1 MMRINRFYLPF
12 FGLIVALTACNPG
25 KRALIKGYN
34 SFDGGEYN
42 IAIEQYRIAM
52 DNGVE
57 VGESNYRIAES
68 YRLSNRLVEAMPYYE
83 AAIDMGIADTAAVF
97 HYAMALKQN
106 GEYEQ
111 AKQQLAEY
119 LELSEDSVLQHTEW
133 AQQEI
138 ANLNNLD
145 SILIKDQYFEIEP
158 VAAVNT
164 EEAEYAPTV
173 HRGTFYFTSSRGSE
187 KVYKATGTGF
197 TNIYRAPIQDSQV
210 LADQAK
216 TLGEEFATEA
226 INEGAIT
233 FSPNGKMMVFARG
246 NSGKRKGTQDVNLYM
261 SRYQK
266 GKWTTPEILSI
277 NDPNAWDSTPTF
289 SRDGKTLY
297 FASNR
302 SGGQGG
308 IDLYSARVDGRGRWS
323 NVRNMGGAIN
333 TPGHEMFPYVTDDGK
348 LYFSSDG
355 HPSMGALDVF
365 VATRKDGEITIEN
378 LGPPVN
384 SVADDF
390 GISFTTIKDG
400 YFTSNRSSGAGDDDI
415 YAFVNNDPE
424 LKIVNYFLA
433 GITVTKDEESGEEK
447 IVDGVKVKLK
457 FPQGSDIANETT
469 GNEGEFD
476 FKVEGGTNYEL
487 IAEKEGFFTE
497 RVDFSTIGKTIPQED
512 LVAMITDT
520 TFRTKIVLNKL
531 VLDKP
536 IVMENIYYEFDESF
550 ITDAAAVELD
560 KLVNI
565 LEDNPQIVIELSSH
579 TDSQGDNDYN
589 EALSQRRAES
599 AVQYL
604 VESGINPNRIT
615 ARGYGESQLIIKNA
629 INDDQHEIN
638 RRTEFK
644 VIRIQQNS
652 TQANNSSE

>member
-1 MMRINRFYLPF
+1 MSKLHRYSIPF
-12 FGLIVALTACNPG
+12 LFLCVLLSACNPG
-25 KRALIKGYN
+25 RRALIKGYN
-34 SFDGGEYN
+34 SFETGDYN
-42 IAIEQYRIAM
+42 VAIDQYRIAM

-57 VGESNYRIAES
+57 VAESNYKVAES
-68 YRLSNRLVEAMPYYE
+68 YRLSNRLDQAAEYYE
-83 AAIDMGIADTAAVF
+83 AAIDLGVPDTAVVF

-106 GEYEQ
+106 GEYEE
-111 AKQQLAEY
+111 AKRQLEEY
-119 LELSEDSVLQHTEW
+119 MDLSEDSVLEYTEW

-138 ANLNNLD
+138 TNLDNLD

-158 VAAVNT
+158 LTAVNT

-173 HRGTFYFTSSRGSE
+173 FRGSFYFTSSRGSE
-187 KVYKATGTGF
+187 KIYKATGTGF
-197 TNIYRAPIQDSQV
+197 TNIYKAPIQGDQV
-210 LADQAK
+210 LTEQARL
-216 TLGEEFATEA
+216 LGDEFATEG

-233 FSPNGKMMVFARG
+233 FSPSGKMMVFARG
-246 NSGKRKGTQDVNLYM
+246 NNGKKKGTRDVNLYM

-266 GKWTTPEILSI
+266 GSWTTPEILSI

-302 SGGQGG
+302 PGGQGG

-323 NVRNMGGAIN
+323 NVRNMGSTIN

-355 HPSMGALDVF
+355 HPSMGALDIF
-365 VATRKDGEITIEN
+365 VAVRREGEITIEN

-390 GISFTTIKDG
+390 GMSFTTIKDG
-400 YFTSNRSSGAGDDDI
+400 YFTSNRSDGAGDDDI

-433 GITVTKDEESGEEK
+433 GITVTKDEESGEEE
-447 IVDGVKVKLK
+447 IVENVKVRLR
-457 FPQGSDIANETT
+457 FPQGDDIANETT
-469 GNEGEFD
+469 GNEGEFG
-476 FKVEGGTNYEL
+476 FKVDGGTNYEL
-487 IAEKEGFFTE
+487 VAEKEGFFTE
-497 RVDFSTIGKTIPQED
+497 RVEFSTVGKTIPQED
-512 LVAMITDT
+512 LVDIETDT
-520 TFRTKIVLNKL
+520 TFRTKNVLNKL
-531 VLDKP
+531 ILDKR
-536 IVMENIYYEFDESF
+536 IVLENIYYEFDEDF
-550 ITDAAAVELD
+550 ITDAAAIELD
-560 KLVNI
+560 KLVGI

-579 TDSQGDNDYN
+579 TDSRGDNDYN
-589 EALSQRRAES
+589 QDLSQRRAES

-604 VESGINPNRIT
+604 VESGISPNRIA

-629 INDDQHEIN
+629 ITEDQHEIN

-644 VIRIQQNS
+644 VTRIQNIP
-652 TQANNSSE
+652 QASSSSE

>member
-1 MMRINRFYLPF
+1 MSKLNRYWVPF
-12 FGLIVALTACNPG
+12 LFLCVLLSACNPG
-25 KRALIKGYN
+25 RRALIKGYN
-34 SFDGGEYN
+34 SFETGDYN
-42 IAIEQYRIAM
+42 VAIDQYRIAM

-57 VGESNYRIAES
+57 VAESNYKVAES
-68 YRLSNRLVEAMPYYE
+68 YRLSNRLDQAAEYYE
-83 AAIDMGIADTAAVF
+83 AAIDLGVPDTAAVF

-106 GEYEQ
+106 GQYEE
-111 AKQQLAEY
+111 AKKQLEEY
-119 LELSEDSVLQHTEW
+119 LELSEDSVLEYTEW

-138 ANLNNLD
+138 TNLDNLD
-145 SILIKDQYFEIEP
+145 SILVKDQYFEIEP
-158 VAAVNT
+158 LTAVNT

-173 HRGTFYFTSSRGSE
+173 FRGSFYFTSSRGSE
-187 KVYKATGTGF
+187 KIYKATGTGF
-197 TNIYRAPIQDSQV
+197 TNIYQAPIQGDQV
-210 LADQAK
+210 LTEQARL
-216 TLGEEFATEA
+216 LGDEFATEG

-233 FSPNGKMMVFARG
+233 FSPDGRMMVFARG
-246 NSGKRKGTQDVNLYM
+246 NNGKRKGTRDVNLYM

-266 GKWTTPEILSI
+266 GSWTTPEILSI

-302 SGGQGG
+302 PGGQGG
-308 IDLYSARVDGRGRWS
+308 IDLYSAQVDSRGRWS
-323 NVRNMGGAIN
+323 NVRNMGSTIN
-333 TPGHEMFPYVTDDGK
+333 TPGNEMFPYVTDDGK

-355 HPSMGALDVF
+355 HPSMGALDIF

-384 SVADDF
+384 SVSDDF

-433 GITVTKDEESGEEK
+433 GITVTKDEESGEEE
-447 IVDGVKVKLK
+447 IVENVNVKLR
-457 FPQGSDIANETT
+457 FPQGDDIASETT
-469 GNEGEFD
+469 GNEGEFG
-476 FKVEGGTNYEL
+476 FKVDGGTNYEL
-487 IAEKEGFFTE
+487 VAEKEGFFTE
-497 RVDFSTIGKTIPQED
+497 RVEFSTVGKTIPQEE
-512 LVAMITDT
+512 LVDMITDT

-536 IVMENIYYEFDESF
+536 IVLENIYYEFDEDF

-560 KLVNI
+560 KLVGI

-579 TDSQGDNDYN
+579 TDSRGDNDYN
-589 EALSQRRAES
+589 QDLSQRRAES

-604 VESGINPNRIT
+604 VESGIDPNRIA

-629 INDDQHEIN
+629 ITEDQHEIN

-644 VIRIQQNS
+644 VTRIQN
-652 TQANNSSE
+652 TPQASSSSE

>member
-1 MMRINRFYLPF
+1 MSKLHRYSIPF
-12 FGLIVALTACNPG
+12 LFLCVLLSACNPG
-25 KRALIKGYN
+25 RRALIKGYN
-34 SFDGGEYN
+34 SFETGDYN
-42 IAIEQYRIAM
+42 VAIDQYRIAM

-57 VGESNYRIAES
+57 VAESNYKVAES
-68 YRLSNRLVEAMPYYE
+68 YRLSNRLDQAAEYYE
-83 AAIDMGIADTAAVF
+83 AAIDLGVPDTAVVF

-106 GEYEQ
+106 GEYEE
-111 AKQQLAEY
+111 AKRQLEEY
-119 LELSEDSVLQHTEW
+119 MDLSEDSVLEYTEW

-138 ANLNNLD
+138 TNLDNLD

-158 VAAVNT
+158 LTAVNT

-173 HRGTFYFTSSRGSE
+173 FRGSFYFTSSRGSE
-187 KVYKATGTGF
+187 KIYKATGTGF
-197 TNIYRAPIQDSQV
+197 TNIYKAPIQGDQV
-210 LADQAK
+210 LTEQARL
-216 TLGEEFATEA
+216 LGDEFATEG

-233 FSPNGKMMVFARG
+233 FSPSGKMMVFARG
-246 NSGKRKGTQDVNLYM
+246 NNGKKKGTRDVNLYM

-266 GKWTTPEILSI
+266 GSWTTPEILSI

-302 SGGQGG
+302 PGGQGG

-323 NVRNMGGAIN
+323 NVRNMGSTIN

-355 HPSMGALDVF
+355 HPSMGALDIF
-365 VATRKDGEITIEN
+365 VAVRREGEITIEN

-390 GISFTTIKDG
+390 GMSFTTIKDG
-400 YFTSNRSSGAGDDDI
+400 YFTSNRSDGAGDDDI

-433 GITVTKDEESGEEK
+433 GITVTKDEESGEEE
-447 IVDGVKVKLK
+447 IVENVKVRLR
-457 FPQGSDIANETT
+457 FPQGDDIANETT
-469 GNEGEFD
+469 GNEGEFG
-476 FKVEGGTNYEL
+476 FKVDGGTNYEL
-487 IAEKEGFFTE
+487 VAEKEGFFTE
-497 RVDFSTIGKTIPQED
+497 RVEFSTVGKTIPQED
-512 LVAMITDT
+512 LVDMVTDT

-531 VLDKP
+531 ILDKP
-536 IVMENIYYEFDESF
+536 IVLENIYYEFDEDF
-550 ITDAAAVELD
+550 ITDAAAIELD
-560 KLVNI
+560 KLVGI

-579 TDSQGDNDYN
+579 TDSRGDNDYN
-589 EALSQRRAES
+589 QDLSQRRAES

-604 VESGINPNRIT
+604 VESGISPNRIA

-629 INDDQHEIN
+629 ITEDQHEIN

-644 VIRIQQNS
+644 VTRIQNIP
-652 TQANNSSE
+652 QASSSSE